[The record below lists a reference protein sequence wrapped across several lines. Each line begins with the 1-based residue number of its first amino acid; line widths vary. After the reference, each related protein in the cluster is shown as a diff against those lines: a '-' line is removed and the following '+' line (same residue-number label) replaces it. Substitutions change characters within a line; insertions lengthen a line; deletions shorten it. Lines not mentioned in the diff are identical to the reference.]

1 MCLGRRKA
9 VLVRGIVGD
18 NRCATTTALRSVPVT
33 ATQRQ
38 RLVARG
44 QRVTAQAQGPAVLRE
59 VQRNSARAELAG
71 AMEAER
77 LPPGTA
83 EPRTLEVAAEEVTA
97 VAASLVARAREEA
110 AAEHLNVPTP
120 QRS

>member
-18 NRCATTTALRSVPVT
+18 TRCATTTALRSVPVT